1 MTHPLLFAEV
11 LNAQLIDGEVHLLVQ
26 EFDAYTGGPPYL
38 SRLGTLTI
46 TQGYLIEMLKNYRN
60 GDLLSDIV
68 WDEEE

>member
-1 MTHPLLFAEV
+1 MTYEVINAEFFERMV
-11 LNAQLIDGEVHLLVQ
+11 RLVVQ
-26 EFDAYTGGPPYL
+26 EFEEEYPYA
-38 SRLGTLTI
+38 SRIGVLDI

>member
-1 MTHPLLFAEV
+1 MTYEVINAEFF
-11 LNAQLIDGEVHLLVQ
+11 GRMVHLVVQ
-26 EFDAYTGGPPYL
+26 EFEEEYPYA
-38 SRLGTLTI
+38 SRIGVLAI

>member
-1 MTHPLLFAEV
+1 MTHPLLFVEV
-11 LNAQLIDGEVHLLVQ
+11 INAQLIDREVHLLVQ
-26 EFDAYTGGPPYL
+26 EFDAGPPYL